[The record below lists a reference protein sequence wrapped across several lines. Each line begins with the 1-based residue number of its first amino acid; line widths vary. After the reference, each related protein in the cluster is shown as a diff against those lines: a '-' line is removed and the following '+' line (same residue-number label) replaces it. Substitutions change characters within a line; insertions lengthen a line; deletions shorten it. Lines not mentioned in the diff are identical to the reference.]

1 MFSITIRVPS
11 AVWGPLNVTARVEP
25 GHYEIER
32 VESPGGTSIHCSLD
46 LLDEIETS
54 IEYELQC
61 AWYQEC
67 FYNCEDPALIALY
80 S

>member
-11 AVWGPLNVTARVEP
+11 AVYGPLNVTANVESDR
-25 GHYEIER
+25 YE
-32 VESPGGTSIHCSLD
+32 VETIQSPGGTPIPASPD